1 MNKIKIS
8 KKDAK
13 ENYFIIGIGFGKAQ
27 NLLAH
32 EKPIAYSTTGHMGW
46 LCDYYDIEGVVI
58 STGASYLENK
68 NTNTTYAMIKSYDDK
83 ARLIIDSVSNYE
95 QQKKAVRQ
103 LLSEF
108 VNKAL
113 ADAKGIK

>member
-13 ENYFIIGIGFGKAQ
+13 ENFYIIGVGFGKAQ
-27 NLLAH
+27 NLLSH
-32 EKPIAYSTTGHMGW
+32 DKPIAYSTTGHMGW
-46 LCDYYDIEGVVI
+46 LCDYYAIDDVVI

-68 NTNTTYAMIKSYDDK
+68 NTKTTYEMIKSYDQK
-83 ARLIIDSVSNYE
+83 ARLIIDTVSNHE
-95 QQKKAVRQ
+95 QQRKAVRQ

-108 VNKAL
+108 IQQAKDN
-113 ADAKGIK
+113 AKG